1 MIRNGMN
8 KRDYLR
14 SLGFQVGERGRF
26 NSAMKI
32 ALAKYEGVFD
42 EDQPKLKLNKLKTF
56 KPAKNAIV
64 VPGQRK
70 LREARMITGYT
81 KEGYKVGFDGCIAC
95 HQHMVYCSCPSLVP
109 PKIVA
114 TCDDILVRIP

>member
-1 MIRNGMN
+1 MN

-64 VPGQRK
+64 VPGQKK

-81 KEGYKVGFDGCIAC
+81 KEGYKVGFDGCIGC
-95 HQHMVYCSCPSLVP
+95 HQHMVYCSCPSLIP
-109 PKIVA
+109 PRIVA
-114 TCDDILVRIP
+114 SCDDVLVKMS